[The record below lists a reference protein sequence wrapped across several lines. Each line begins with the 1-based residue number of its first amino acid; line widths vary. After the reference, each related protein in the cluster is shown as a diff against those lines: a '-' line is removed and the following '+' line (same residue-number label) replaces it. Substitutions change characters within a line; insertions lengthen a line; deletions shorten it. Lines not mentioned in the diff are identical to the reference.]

1 VPRAVNPDGSL
12 KSADDWEVS
21 TVRIGEGAA
30 IGAHSV
36 ITPGRT
42 IGKWAMAGSGSV
54 ISRDVPDFALVYG
67 NPARVQ
73 GFVCKCGKRL
83 ENLLKKT
90 ATEVIYSCVC
100 GEEIAIKKED
110 YQLLKKRPA

>member
-1 VPRAVNPDGSL
+1 
-12 KSADDWEVS
+12 
-21 TVRIGEGAA
+21 
-30 IGAHSV
+30 
-36 ITPGRT
+36 
-42 IGKWAMAGSGSV
+42 MAGSGSV
-54 ISRDVPDFALVYG
+54 ISRDVPDFALVYC